1 MQNCPQ
7 GRSRLCRTAPVWFW
21 IAIAI
26 GAAARAQAPPADST
40 IDVAALRAEIDALRV
55 DYEQRLAALEQKLVA
70 IEAVQGSATAPEA
83 TALAATA
90 PEATAP
96 EATAQESAAT
106 AATPESAA
114 ASTPSSAEA
123 AADLAAATE
132 AAAAAAAAQ
141 PAVAAPAAEPAPV
154 TLVAGAAGKNFLN
167 LSLDGLIAAGSSTA
181 KDIGQLQPG
190 GHDPAQRG
198 FTVQNVEA
206 VFEGAVD
213 PYFRGQANLVFQV
226 TPDGETNVELEEAYA
241 TSTSLPAG
249 LQLKAGHF
257 LTELGR
263 LNASHPHS
271 WDFVDQPLVNARFL
285 GPDGLR
291 STGVRLSWLVPTNFY
306 SEAFLTLQNSQGE
319 TATSFRSTLG
329 ETLFGR
335 DIGSREV
342 SGLEELLVVP
352 RYALSFDLSDT
363 KTVVLG
369 ASAAFGPNG
378 TGEDGRTRIYGLDG
392 FWKWKPTNAFNGF
405 PFVKVQGEVMRRSA
419 SVAAV
424 EEQSLGAATFSDWGS
439 YLQLS
444 WGYRPGHVV
453 GLRLDRVA
461 GDQGNPV
468 DPSLAPRWRL
478 SPALTWFPTEF
489 SKLRLQYNFDRSDL
503 FPEDEHSLWLQLE
516 FLLGAHAAHKF

>member
-1 MQNCPQ
+1 MQSCPQ
-7 GRSRLCRTAPVWFW
+7 GRSRLGRTARVWLL
-21 IAIAI
+21 ILI
-26 GAAARAQAPPADST
+26 GAGANARAQEPPDAASGVDALRAE
-40 IDVAALRAEIDALRV
+40 IAALRAE
-55 DYEQRLAALEQKLVA
+55 YEQRIAALEQKLVA
-70 IEAVQGSATAPEA
+70 IAAGQASATAP
-83 TALAATA
+83 TAAASSSGAPPTAAEAAT
-90 PEATAP
+90 
-96 EATAQESAAT
+96 
-106 AATPESAA
+106 
-114 ASTPSSAEA
+114 ASTPSPAEAAAA
-123 AADLAAATE
+123 AADLATATE
-132 AAAAAAAAQ
+132 AAAAAQ
-141 PAVAAPAAEPAPV
+141 PAVAAPALEPAPV
-154 TLVAGAAGKNFLN
+154 TIVASAGGKNFLN
-167 LSLDGLIAAGSSTA
+167 LSLDGLIAAGASTA
-181 KDIGQLQPG
+181 RDVGSLEPG

-198 FTVQNVEA
+198 FTVQNVET

-213 PYFRGQANLVFQV
+213 PYFRGQANLVLQI

-249 LQLKAGHF
+249 LQLKAGQF
-257 LTELGR
+257 FSEFGR
-263 LNASHPHS
+263 LNPSHPHS
-271 WDFVDQPLVNARFL
+271 WDFVDQPLVNGRFF

-291 STGVRLSWLVPTNFY
+291 STGARVSWLVPTSFY

-319 TATSFRSTLG
+319 TASSFRSAPG

-335 DIGSREV
+335 DIERREV
-342 SGLEELLVVP
+342 SGLADLLVVP

-369 ASAAFGPNG
+369 ASAALGPNG
-378 TGEDGRTRIYGLDG
+378 TGEDARTRIYGLDG

-405 PFVKVQGEVMRRSA
+405 PFVKVQGEVMRRDA

-424 EEQSLGAATFSDWGS
+424 AEPLLPAESFSDWGS
-439 YLQLS
+439 YLQVS

-461 GDQGNPV
+461 GDQGDPV
-468 DPSLAPRWRL
+468 DPNLAPRWRL

-503 FPEDEHSLWLQLE
+503 FPQDEHSLWLQLE